1 MIAGQFVSRV
11 NAMPQKES
19 ILDIAKHFSGLED
32 PRIDR
37 QKLHSLP
44 DILFIAFCG
53 AICGAES
60 WRDFVDFGE
69 SKIDFLRKY
78 TPLENGIPSKNTFN
92 RVISSLD
99 PEQFKDCFAKWVE
112 SFQRTLGRVIAIDG
126 KTLRRSFDT
135 AAGSSAIHMVSAFAS
150 EARLVLA
157 QQKVA
162 DKSNEITAIPKLLDL
177 LALDGALVTIDAM
190 GCQKTVAK
198 RIIDGGGDYV
208 LAVKGNQGTLHS
220 QITHHFNNIFDMQH
234 NKFVDT
240 SIIDETS
247 RGRHEI
253 RKCLSTEM
261 LDWLEGKELWPGLR
275 SCAVIES
282 KRTVGEITTTEKRYY
297 ISSIESQ
304 ADSLNKVVRAHWGV
318 ENSLHWIMDVV
329 FGEDYSRVR
338 TANGAENMSMIKHVA
353 LNKLQSAKSEFKKD
367 MSIKRLRKK
376 AGWDDETLDTILRAT
391 I

>member
-1 MIAGQFVSRV
+1 MSE
-11 NAMPQKES
+11 KTS
-19 ILDIAKHFSGLED
+19 LLDIAKYFSGLDD

-37 QKLHSLP
+37 KKLHSLP

-60 WRDFVDFGE
+60 WRDFSDFGE

-92 RVISSLD
+92 RVISSLC
-99 PEQFKDCFAKWVE
+99 PEQFKTCFSTWV
-112 SFQRTLGRVIAIDG
+112 SDFQSALGRVIAIDG
-126 KTLRRSFDT
+126 KTLRRSFDK
-135 AAGSSAIHMVSAFAS
+135 AAGTSAIHMVSAFAS

-177 LALDGALVTIDAM
+177 LALEGAVITIDAM
-190 GCQKTVAK
+190 GCQKSIAK
-198 RIIDGGGDYV
+198 QIVDGGGDYV

-220 QITHHFNNIFDMQH
+220 QIAKHFSNLFDMQH

-240 SIIDETS
+240 SVMEEIS
-247 RGRHEI
+247 RGRREI
-253 RKCLSTEM
+253 RKCWATEK
-261 LDWLEGKELWPGLR
+261 LDWLEGDGLWAGLR
-275 SCAVIES
+275 TCAVIQSE
-282 KRTVGEITTTEKRYY
+282 RTIDEATSIETRYY
-297 ISSIESQ
+297 ISSIE
-304 ADSLNKVVRAHWGV
+304 ADAESLNKIVRAHWGV
-318 ENSLHWIMDVV
+318 ENSLHWVMDVV
-329 FGEDYSRVR
+329 FGEDYSRIR
-338 TANGAENMSMIKHVA
+338 TANGAENMSTIKHVA
-353 LNKLQSAKSEFKKD
+353 LNKLQSAKLQFKKD

-376 AGWDDETLDTILRAT
+376 AGWDDVTLDTILRAE

>member
-1 MIAGQFVSRV
+1 MSA
-11 NAMPQKES
+11 KES
-19 ILDIAKHFSGLED
+19 IFDITRYFSGLDD

-44 DILFIAFCG
+44 DILFIVFCG

-60 WRDFVDFGE
+60 WRDFADFGE
-69 SKIDFLRKY
+69 SKIDFIRKY
-78 TPLENGIPSKNTFN
+78 IPLENGVPSKNTFN

-99 PEQFKDCFAKWVE
+99 PDQFKKCFLNWVCD
-112 SFQRTLGRVIAIDG
+112 FQCELGRVIAIDG
-126 KTLRRSFDT
+126 KTLRRSFDKAT
-135 AAGSSAIHMVSAFAS
+135 GASAIHMVSAFAS

-157 QQKVA
+157 QEKVA

-177 LALDGALVTIDAM
+177 IALDGAVVTIDAM
-190 GCQKTVAK
+190 GCQKTIAK
-198 RIIDGGGDYV
+198 QIIDGGGDYV

-220 QITHHFNNIFDMQH
+220 QIAKHFNHTLDMQH

-247 RGRHEI
+247 RGRHEV
-253 RKCLSTEM
+253 RKCLATEE
-261 LDWLEGKELWPGLR
+261 LDWLVGKEQWTGLKT
-275 SCAVIES
+275 CVLIES
-282 KRTVGEITTTEKRYY
+282 KRTAGDTTTTEKRYY
-297 ISSIESQ
+297 ISSVESS
-304 ADSLNKVVRAHWGV
+304 ADVLNKIIRAHWGV

-338 TANGAENMSMIKHVA
+338 TANGAENMSLIKHVA
-353 LNKLQSAKSEFKKD
+353 LNKLQAAKPEFKKD

-376 AGWDDETLDTILRAT
+376 AGWDDGTLDKILRTT